1 MLLLSIDVGIRNLAY
16 IIVRICDDTHNIE
29 EWNVIELCD
38 KNVNASK
45 VNNIDLGVVM
55 KDKLKYITDRYKFD
69 KILIENQIGQ
79 NAIKMKSI
87 QNMIVM
93 YFITE
98 KYTTN
103 EIINYNATNKLKCFV
118 NEKTTYSQRKKIS
131 KEVTHKLCEKY
142 YTSNIDYYKKS
153 KKKDDLADCLL
164 QLLDYMKK
172 NNYIDNEYL
181 ENII

>member
-1 MLLLSIDVGIRNLAY
+1 MILLSIDVGIRNLAY
-16 IIVRICDDTHNIE
+16 IIIKIE
-29 EWNVIELCD
+29 DENHFILEWNVMELCD
-38 KNVNASK
+38 KDVNASK

-55 KDKLKYITDRYKFD
+55 KNKLKDIANRYKFN

-98 KYTTN
+98 NYGTD
-103 EIINYNATNKLKCFV
+103 EIVNYNANNKLKYFV
-118 NEKTTYSQRKKIS
+118 KEKTTYTQRKKIS

-142 YTSNIDYYKKS
+142 YADNIDYYKNS

-172 NNYIDNEYL
+172 NNYINNEYL